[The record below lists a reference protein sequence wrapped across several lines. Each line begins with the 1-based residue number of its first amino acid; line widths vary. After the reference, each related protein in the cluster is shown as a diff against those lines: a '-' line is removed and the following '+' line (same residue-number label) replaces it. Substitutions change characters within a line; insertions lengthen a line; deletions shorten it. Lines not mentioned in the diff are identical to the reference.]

1 MIALIDGEDKLRFL
15 VHPELDTI
23 IQKDDMEY
31 IASLLQDFLE
41 RAKREPAALFK
52 QLSSLGIGSLVTQ
65 DVGSN
70 LADDSSLQEVS
81 SRFVE
86 LK

>member
-1 MIALIDGEDKLRFL
+1 MIVDEDGRLRFL
-15 VHPELDTI
+15 AHPELRTI
-23 IQKDDMEY
+23 VQKEDLEY
-31 IASLLQDFLE
+31 IQSLLNDFLE

-65 DVGSN
+65 DVGSK
-70 LADDSSLQEVS
+70 LADDSSLMELS

>member
-1 MIALIDGEDKLRFL
+1 MIVDEGGRLRFL
-15 VHPELDTI
+15 AHPELRTI
-23 IQKDDMEY
+23 VQKEDLEY
-31 IASLLQDFLE
+31 IQSLLNDFLE

-65 DVGSN
+65 DVGSK
-70 LADDSSLQEVS
+70 LADDSSLMELS

>member
-1 MIALIDGEDKLRFL
+1 MLFDGESNLRFL
-15 VHPELDTI
+15 VRPELQTI
-23 IQKDDMEY
+23 VRSEDIELIQ
-31 IASLLQDFLE
+31 SLFKDFLE
-41 RAKREPAALFK
+41 RAKQEPAALFK

-70 LADDSSLQEVS
+70 LADDSSLQELS
-81 SRFVE
+81 LKFVE

>member
-1 MIALIDGEDKLRFL
+1 MLKNKQDNLRFL
-15 VHPELDTI
+15 VHPELCTI
-23 IQKDDMEY
+23 VQEEDLDYIQ
-31 IASLLQDFLE
+31 SLLKDFLV

-52 QLSSLGIGSLVTQ
+52 QLSTLGMGSLVTQ

-70 LADDSSLQEVS
+70 LSDDSSLHELL

-86 LK
+86 LD